1 MNIERPIPF
10 TCGALDHVLP
20 LHMIIDGAGVVQ
32 HAGPTIQKVFNNRK
46 VIGRNVF
53 GLLEL
58 RRPRSITRIEDVAK
72 SDTRRVQLKIRD
84 QYRTSLTGA
93 LTVMPDMDSVLLNL
107 SFGYSISEAV
117 ARYELTGSDFAPT
130 DLAVE
135 MLYLVEAKSAVM
147 DIASQLAHRLQDE
160 KEVAQTQALT
170 DGLTGLANRRAL
182 EMRLERQLLR
192 RIPFSLVHLDLDYF
206 KSVNDTHGHAAGDA
220 VLEAVAQILQ
230 EETRKEDLVARV
242 GGDEFVIVLDNQVYP
257 SRLEKISARLIS
269 RIEAPISFQGREC
282 RVSTSIGIV
291 PSTNYVKPDPV
302 VMAEDADRALYASK
316 HAGRAAFTIA
326 NAQEGNG
333 TSLID

>member
-58 RRPRSITRIEDVAK
+58 RRPRSIRRIEDVAK

-84 QYRTSLTGA
+84 RHRTSLTGA

-182 EMRLERQLLR
+182 EMRLERQFLR
-192 RIPFSLVHLDLDYF
+192 RIPFSLMHLDLDFF
-206 KSVNDTHGHAAGDA
+206 KTVNDTHGHAAGDA
-220 VLEAVAQILQ
+220 VLEAVAQILPHW
-230 EETRKEDLVARV
+230 L
-242 GGDEFVIVLDNQVYP
+242 L
-257 SRLEKISARLIS
+257 
-269 RIEAPISFQGREC
+269 
-282 RVSTSIGIV
+282 TS
-291 PSTNYVKPDPV
+291 
-302 VMAEDADRALYASK
+302 
-316 HAGRAAFTIA
+316 
-326 NAQEGNG
+326 
-333 TSLID
+333 